1 MNICLSANENCVAP
15 ASFVR
20 PSWRS
25 QQVEDKSGFARL
37 GSMMNSQNE
46 HIICGGLTF
55 ENVPVAL
62 REKVAFRSRQIPK
75 ALEQMKQMLGLQET
89 VLLSTC
95 NRVEY
100 FGTTTQPERAAS
112 AWPDFLR
119 RFHEISEDFSALS
132 FQLRGISCVEHLYA
146 VASGLK
152 SMVVGETEIMGQ
164 LKDAYEIAQT
174 HGFTGKW
181 RTGSFSRRLPPQN
194 RYAHAR
200 QSHVGMFRLVP
211 SR

>member
-1 MNICLSANENCVAP
+1 MDICLSANENCVAP
-15 ASFVR
+15 ATLVR

-37 GSMMNSQNE
+37 GPMMNSQNE
-46 HIICGGLTF
+46 HILCGGLTY

-62 REKVAFRSRQIPK
+62 REKVAFRNGQIPE
-75 ALEQMKQMLGLQET
+75 ALEQMKQMLGLQEA

-100 FGTTTQPERAAS
+100 FGTTTQPDRAAA

-119 RFHEISEDFSALS
+119 RFHEISQDFSALS
-132 FQLRGISCVEHLYA
+132 FKLCGISCVEHLYS

-181 RTGSFSRRLPPQN
+181 LNRLFQSSFAKAN
-194 RYAHAR
+194 
-200 QSHVGMFRLVP
+200 GG
-211 SR
+211 

>member
-62 REKVAFRSRQIPK
+62 REKVAFRSGQIPK

-119 RFHEISEDFSALS
+119 RFHEISEDFPPFRSSCAASPAWSTCTRSHRALNRWSSA
-132 FQLRGISCVEHLYA
+132 RP
-146 VASGLK
+146 K
-152 SMVVGETEIMGQ
+152 SW
-164 LKDAYEIAQT
+164 A
-174 HGFTGKW
+174 
-181 RTGSFSRRLPPQN
+181 N
-194 RYAHAR
+194 
-200 QSHVGMFRLVP
+200 
-211 SR
+211 